1 MSHVYIITDP
11 IYEKSGRFKFGITGC
26 NHADIIK
33 QYLRFIPQVTVRLFE
48 PCKDAKKAEDRLKEL
63 LVSKLV
69 RNVNGSLSEW
79 VDMDY
84 RTLKTLV
91 IRVIKQVDNEESESS
106 VPCTNPCPSKCPIP
120 DIEGLNKLK
129 VAELKELYKSVGA
142 KRPER
147 AKGERLGGSSPPR
160 LKADLINSLNKLRKE
175 REQSMSGRERSDQNE
190 TSGRGRSNLKP
201 VYNYPSIPDVMAPV
215 THTAKLSKS
224 AIPYN
229 EYSTVTSDIDKRFD
243 PTYLDK
249 LTDDQL
255 VVLYQRLGLP
265 SRSNMDR
272 DSLIGSIQK
281 LGNLLAEYGNGNVDY
296 GSYTLPYLKILA
308 KRLGVPYSGLRK
320 EQLIAEL
327 KNK

>member
-63 LVSKLV
+63 LASKLV
-69 RNVNGSLSEW
+69 RNVNGNPSEW
-79 VDMDY
+79 VDIDY
-84 RTLKTLV
+84 RTLKTTV
-91 IRVIKQVDNEESESS
+91 IRIIKQVDNEGSESS
-106 VPCTNPCPSKCPIP
+106 VPCINPCPSKCPIP
-120 DIEGLNKLK
+120 DVEGLSKLK
-129 VAELKELYKSVGA
+129 VAELRELYKNM
-142 KRPER
+142 
-147 AKGERLGGSSPPR
+147 GGSSPPR
-160 LKADLINSLNKLRKE
+160 LKTDLINAIKKLRKE
-175 REQSMSGRERSDQNE
+175 TSEQSMSGWERSNHNPD
-190 TSGRGRSNLKP
+190 
-201 VYNYPSIPDVMAPV
+201 YNYPSIPDVTAPV
-215 THTAKLSKS
+215 THNALEVHIAKLSKS
-224 AIPYN
+224 SIPYN
-229 EYSTVTSDIDKRFD
+229 EYSTVTSDIHKRFG

-255 VVLYQRLGLP
+255 LDLYQRLGLP

-281 LGNLLAEYGNGNVDY
+281 LRNLFIEYGNGNVDY

-327 KNK
+327 KGK